1 MSKISEKFIRI
12 SALFLLICMIL
23 PLAVACGNTPAE
35 NTTESTAVPTPIE
48 VKDYVSMLKF
58 DMTSDTLKQEVTVRS
73 FVDGDTTHFY
83 VPESVVSGGV
93 LKARYLAINTPEST
107 GKIEEYGKAAS
118 NFTRS
123 KLENAD
129 AIMIESD
136 DGKWNVDSTGGRY
149 LVWVWYKPKGE
160 SEYRNLNLEILQ
172 NGLAIASSTAN
183 NRYGTTCMAAL
194 DQAKAQ
200 KLNVY
205 SGERDPDF
213 YYGDAV
219 ELTLKELRANPEA
232 YNGKKVAFEGIIS
245 SDNSNSITVEEY
257 DADTDMY
264 YGISVYYGFSLSG
277 AGLDIISVGNRSRM
291 VGTVQYYEAGG
302 IYQVSGL
309 SYNMMRP
316 DDPSNLKKISEGHT
330 PAYRE
335 TSAATFASEVT
346 LESEEGSITAKYAE
360 LALATTISMK
370 GLTVKEVESVGKEGT
385 SSYGEMTLI
394 CTADDGTEIRLRT
407 EAMNDSE
414 GKLVTPD
421 DLLGKNIDIR
431 GIVDYYAGN
440 YQIKVFS
447 YKHILFNN

>member
-1 MSKISEKFIRI
+1 MRI
-12 SALFLLICMIL
+12 SALLLLICLLL
-23 PLAVACGNTPAE
+23 PFVFACGDTPAE
-35 NTTESTAVPTPIE
+35 NTTESTTVPIPIE
-48 VKDYVSMLKF
+48 IKDYVSMLKL

-83 VPESVVSGGV
+83 VSESVVSGGI

-194 DQAKAQ
+194 GQAKAQ

-219 ELTLKELRANPEA
+219 ELTLKELRSNPEA
-232 YNGKKVAFEGIIS
+232 YNGKKVAFEGVIS

-277 AGLDIISVGNRSRM
+277 EGLDIISVGNRSRI

-302 IYQVSGL
+302 VYQVSGL

-316 DDPSNLKKISEGHT
+316 DDPGNLKKISEGHT
-330 PAYRE
+330 PSYKK
-335 TSAATFASEVT
+335 TTAATFASEVT
-346 LESEEGSITAKYAE
+346 LEGEEGSVTAKYAE

-370 GLTVKEVESVGKEGT
+370 GLTVNKAESIGKEGT

-394 CTADDGTEIRLRT
+394 CTADDGTEVRLRT

-414 GKLVTPD
+414 GKLVTSD

>member
-1 MSKISEKFIRI
+1 
-12 SALFLLICMIL
+12 
-23 PLAVACGNTPAE
+23 
-35 NTTESTAVPTPIE
+35 
-48 VKDYVSMLKF
+48 MLKL

-83 VPESVVSGGV
+83 VSESVVSGGI

-194 DQAKAQ
+194 GQAKAQ

-219 ELTLKELRANPEA
+219 ELTLKELRSNPEA
-232 YNGKKVAFEGIIS
+232 YNGKKVAFEGVIS

-277 AGLDIISVGNRSRM
+277 EGLDIISVGNRSRI

-302 IYQVSGL
+302 VYQVSGL

-316 DDPSNLKKISEGHT
+316 DDPGNLKKISEGHT
-330 PAYRE
+330 PSYKE
-335 TSAATFASEVT
+335 TTAATFASEVT
-346 LESEEGSITAKYAE
+346 LEAEEGSVTAKYAE

-370 GLTVKEVESVGKEGT
+370 GLTVNKAESIGKEGT
-385 SSYGEMTLI
+385 SSHGEMTLI
-394 CTADDGTEIRLRT
+394 CTADDGTEVRLRT

-414 GKLVTPD
+414 GKLVTSD

>member
-1 MSKISEKFIRI
+1 
-12 SALFLLICMIL
+12 
-23 PLAVACGNTPAE
+23 
-35 NTTESTAVPTPIE
+35 
-48 VKDYVSMLKF
+48 MLKL

-83 VPESVVSGGV
+83 VSESVVSGGI

-194 DQAKAQ
+194 GQAKAQ

-219 ELTLKELRANPEA
+219 ELTLKELRSNPEA
-232 YNGKKVAFEGIIS
+232 YNGKKVAFEGVIS

-277 AGLDIISVGNRSRM
+277 EGLDIISVGNRSRI

-302 IYQVSGL
+302 VYQVSGL

-316 DDPSNLKKISEGHT
+316 DDPSNLKKISDGHT

-346 LESEEGSITAKYAE
+346 LDGEEGSITAKYAE

-414 GKLVTPD
+414 GKLVTSD

-431 GIVDYYAGN
+431 GIVDYYADN

>member
-1 MSKISEKFIRI
+1 MRI
-12 SALFLLICMIL
+12 SALLLLICLLL
-23 PLAVACGNTPAE
+23 PFVFACGDTPAE
-35 NTTESTAVPTPIE
+35 NTTESTTVPIPIE
-48 VKDYVSMLKF
+48 IKDYVSMLKL

-83 VPESVVSGGV
+83 VSESVVSGGI

-172 NGLAIASSTAN
+172 NGLANYSPTAN

-194 DQAKAQ
+194 GQAKAQ

-219 ELTLKELRANPEA
+219 ELTLKELRSNPEA
-232 YNGKKVAFEGIIS
+232 YNGKKVAFEGVIS

-277 AGLDIISVGNRSRM
+277 EGLDIISVGNRSRI

-302 IYQVSGL
+302 VYQVSGL

-316 DDPSNLKKISEGHT
+316 DDPGNLKKISEGHT
-330 PAYRE
+330 PSYKE
-335 TSAATFASEVT
+335 TTAATFASEVT
-346 LESEEGSITAKYAE
+346 LEGEEGSVTAKYAE

-370 GLTVKEVESVGKEGT
+370 GLTVNKAESIGKEGT

-394 CTADDGTEIRLRT
+394 CTADDGTEVRLRT

-414 GKLVTPD
+414 GKLVTSD

>member
-12 SALFLLICMIL
+12 SALFLLICMVL

-35 NTTESTAVPTPIE
+35 NTTESTDVPAPIE
-48 VKDYVSMLKF
+48 IKDYVSMLKL
-58 DMTSDTLKQEVTVRS
+58 DMTSETLKQEVTVRS
-73 FVDGDTTHFY
+73 FVDGDTTHFH

-136 DGKWNVDSTGGRY
+136 DGKWNVDSTGSRY

-277 AGLDIISVGNRSRM
+277 AGLDIISVGNRSRI
-291 VGTVQYYEAGG
+291 VGTVQYYETGG

-316 DDPSNLKKISEGHT
+316 DDPSNLKKISDGHT

-346 LESEEGSITAKYAE
+346 LDGEEGSITAKYAE

>member
-1 MSKISEKFIRI
+1 MRI
-12 SALFLLICMIL
+12 SALLLLICLLL
-23 PLAVACGNTPAE
+23 PFVFACGDNPAE
-35 NTTESTAVPTPIE
+35 NTTESTTAPIPIE
-48 VKDYVSMLKF
+48 IKDYVSMLKL

-83 VPESVVSGGV
+83 VSESVVSGGI

-194 DQAKAQ
+194 GQAKAQ

-219 ELTLKELRANPEA
+219 ELTLKELRSNPEA
-232 YNGKKVAFEGIIS
+232 YNGKKVAFEGVIS

-277 AGLDIISVGNRSRM
+277 EGLDIISVGNRSRI

-316 DDPSNLKKISEGHT
+316 DDPGNLKKISEGHI
-330 PAYRE
+330 PSYKE
-335 TSAATFASEVT
+335 TTAATFASEVT
-346 LESEEGSITAKYAE
+346 LEGEEGSVTAKYAE

-370 GLTVKEVESVGKEGT
+370 GLTVNKAESIGKEGT

-394 CTADDGTEIRLRT
+394 CTADDGTEVRLRT

-414 GKLVTPD
+414 GKLVTSD

-431 GIVDYYAGN
+431 GIVDYYAGS

>member
-1 MSKISEKFIRI
+1 MRI
-12 SALFLLICMIL
+12 SALLLLIYLLL
-23 PLAVACGNTPAE
+23 PFVFACGDTPAE
-35 NTTESTAVPTPIE
+35 NTTESTTVPIPIE
-48 VKDYVSMLKF
+48 IKDYVSMLKL

-83 VPESVVSGGV
+83 VSESVVSGGI

-219 ELTLKELRANPEA
+219 ELTLKELRSNPEA

-277 AGLDIISVGNRSRM
+277 AGLDIISVGNRSRI

-316 DDPSNLKKISEGHT
+316 DDPSNLKKISDGHT

-346 LESEEGSITAKYAE
+346 LDGEEGSITAKYAE

>member
-12 SALFLLICMIL
+12 SALLLLICLLL
-23 PLAVACGNTPAE
+23 PFVFACGNTPAE
-35 NTTESTAVPTPIE
+35 NTTESTNVPAPIE
-48 VKDYVSMLKF
+48 IRDYVSMLKL
-58 DMTSDTLKQEVTVRS
+58 DMTSETLKQEVTVRS
-73 FVDGDTTHFY
+73 FVDGDTTHFH

-277 AGLDIISVGNRSRM
+277 AGLDIISVGNRSRI

-316 DDPSNLKKISEGHT
+316 DDPSNLKKISDGHT

-346 LESEEGSITAKYAE
+346 LDGEEGSITEKYAE

>member
-1 MSKISEKFIRI
+1 MSRISEKFIRI
-12 SALFLLICMIL
+12 SAFFLLICMIL

-48 VKDYVSMLKF
+48 VKDYVSMLKL

-277 AGLDIISVGNRSRM
+277 AGLDIISVGNRSRI

-316 DDPSNLKKISEGHT
+316 DDPSNLKKISDGHT

-346 LESEEGSITAKYAE
+346 LEGEEGSITAKYAE

>member
-1 MSKISEKFIRI
+1 MRI
-12 SALFLLICMIL
+12 SALLLLICLLL
-23 PLAVACGNTPAE
+23 PFVFACGDTPAE
-35 NTTESTAVPTPIE
+35 NTTESTTVPIPIE
-48 VKDYVSMLKF
+48 IKDYVSMLKL

-83 VPESVVSGGV
+83 VSESVVSGGT

-194 DQAKAQ
+194 GQAKAQ

-219 ELTLKELRANPEA
+219 ELTLKELRSNPEA
-232 YNGKKVAFEGIIS
+232 YNGKKVAFEGVIS

-277 AGLDIISVGNRSRM
+277 EGLDIISVGNRSRI

-302 IYQVSGL
+302 VYQVSGL

-316 DDPSNLKKISEGHT
+316 DDPGNLKKISEGHT
-330 PAYRE
+330 PSYKE
-335 TSAATFASEVT
+335 TTAATFASEVT
-346 LESEEGSITAKYAE
+346 LEGEEGSVTAKYAE

-370 GLTVKEVESVGKEGT
+370 GLTVNKAESIGKEGT

-394 CTADDGTEIRLRT
+394 CTADDGTEVRLRT

-414 GKLVTPD
+414 GKLVTSD

>member
-1 MSKISEKFIRI
+1 
-12 SALFLLICMIL
+12 
-23 PLAVACGNTPAE
+23 
-35 NTTESTAVPTPIE
+35 
-48 VKDYVSMLKF
+48 MLKL
-58 DMTSDTLKQEVTVRS
+58 DMTSDTLKQDVTVRS
-73 FVDGDTTHFY
+73 FVDGDTTHFR

-277 AGLDIISVGNRSRM
+277 AGLDIISVGNRSRI

-302 IYQVSGL
+302 VYQVSGL

-316 DDPSNLKKISEGHT
+316 DDPSNLKKISDGHT

-346 LESEEGSITAKYAE
+346 LEGEEGSITAKYAE

>member
-1 MSKISEKFIRI
+1 MRI
-12 SALFLLICMIL
+12 SALLLLICLLL
-23 PLAVACGNTPAE
+23 PFVFACGDTPVE
-35 NTTESTAVPTPIE
+35 NTTESTTVPIPIE
-48 VKDYVSMLKF
+48 IKDYVSMLKL
-58 DMTSDTLKQEVTVRS
+58 DMTSDTLKQDVTVRS
-73 FVDGDTTHFY
+73 FVDGDTTHFR

-277 AGLDIISVGNRSRM
+277 AGLDIISVGNRSRI

-302 IYQVSGL
+302 VYQVSGL

-316 DDPSNLKKISEGHT
+316 DDPSNLKKISDGHT

-346 LESEEGSITAKYAE
+346 LEGEEGSITAKYAE

>member
-1 MSKISEKFIRI
+1 MRI
-12 SALFLLICMIL
+12 SALLLLICLLL
-23 PLAVACGNTPAE
+23 PFVFACGDTPAE
-35 NTTESTAVPTPIE
+35 NTTESTTVPIPIE
-48 VKDYVSMLKF
+48 IKDYVSMLKL

-83 VPESVVSGGV
+83 VSESVVSGGI

-172 NGLAIASSTAN
+172 NGLANYSSTAN

-194 DQAKAQ
+194 GQAKAQ

-219 ELTLKELRANPEA
+219 ELTLKELRSNPEA
-232 YNGKKVAFEGIIS
+232 YNGKKVAFEGVIS

-277 AGLDIISVGNRSRM
+277 EGLDIISVGNRSRI

-302 IYQVSGL
+302 VYQVSGL

-316 DDPSNLKKISEGHT
+316 DDPGNLKKISEGHT
-330 PAYRE
+330 PSYKE
-335 TSAATFASEVT
+335 TTAATFASEVT
-346 LESEEGSITAKYAE
+346 LEGEEGSVTAKYAE

-370 GLTVKEVESVGKEGT
+370 GLTVNKAESIGKEGT

-394 CTADDGTEIRLRT
+394 CTADDGTEVRLRT

-414 GKLVTPD
+414 GKLVTSD